1 MFWFRVA
8 FAQLMR
14 RRLRTAIL
22 VLALA
27 LAWAVLLFFRGLADE
42 GYDQLAN
49 LLVRTQSGH
58 VVVMAKGY
66 GADPRPSAVIA
77 DTTPVLAELSG
88 EVDRYE
94 ERLFFT
100 GILKSAGQVVYFHR
114 GIAAPWPSTFYH
126 GDLLSKRRAGGF
138 PFSGEQVVLGS
149 LLADTLGIE
158 PGDRVVLQLSGPYG
172 PVEKSVPVA
181 AILETGD
188 PAVDRGSVYLPL
200 PVARAWFGLP
210 HGAHQIALFSTP
222 AGADALARR
231 IRANL
236 KGINPSDASAGVEVL
251 TWRQNLPMAAQFI
264 DYHSSSVWLFQFII
278 FFIITISLVDAFF
291 MSMLERRREHGIL
304 RAVGMRRGTLV
315 RLVATESLL
324 LGLIAGALGLALGSL
339 AILYGATV
347 GIDPSWFTGESGIE
361 VAGGVFSGRI
371 HARFPVST
379 ALWSGAALL
388 ALTVASTLIPAF
400 LASRVPPVVA
410 LRKR

>member
-1 MFWFRVA
+1 MFWIRVA

-42 GYDQLAN
+42 GYDQLAD

-58 VVVMAKGY
+58 VVVMAEGY
-66 GADPRPSAVIA
+66 GADPKPSTVIA
-77 DTTPVLAELSG
+77 DCAPVLAALP
-88 EVDRYE
+88 EVTRVE

-100 GILKSAGQVVYFHR
+100 GILKSAGQIVYFHR

-126 GDLLSKRRAGGF
+126 GDLLSRRTSGGF
-138 PFSGEQVVLGS
+138 PSAGEHVALGS
-149 LLADTLGIE
+149 LLAETLGVTA
-158 PGDRVVLQLSGPYG
+158 GDRVVVQLSGPFG
-172 PVEKSVPVA
+172 PVEKSVSVA
-181 AILETGD
+181 AVVETGD
-188 PAVDRGSVYLPL
+188 PAVDRGSVFLPL

-210 HGAHQIALFSTP
+210 RGAHQIALFSTP
-222 AGADALARR
+222 AGADVLARQL
-231 IRANL
+231 RANL
-236 KGINPSDASAGVEVL
+236 PAAAGVEVL

-304 RAVGMRRGTLV
+304 RALGMRRGVLV
-315 RLVATESLL
+315 RLVATEGLL
-324 LGLIAGALGLALGSL
+324 LGLIAGVLGLALGSL

-388 ALTVASTLIPAF
+388 ALSVVTMLIPAF

-410 LRKR
+410 LRRR

>member
-1 MFWFRVA
+1 MFWIRVA

-14 RRLRTAIL
+14 RKLRTAIL

-58 VVVMAKGY
+58 VVVMATGY
-66 GADPRPSAVIA
+66 GADPKPSTVIA
-77 DTTPVLAELSG
+77 DTAPVLAALPD
-88 EVDRYE
+88 VTRIE

-100 GILKSAGQVVYFHR
+100 GILKSAGQIVYFHR

-126 GDLLSKRRAGGF
+126 GDLLSKRRAGDF
-138 PFSGEQVVLGS
+138 PLSGEHVVLGG
-149 LLADTLGIE
+149 LLADTLAVTR
-158 PGDRVVLQLSGPYG
+158 GDRVVIQFSGPFG
-172 PVEKSVPVA
+172 PVEKSVRVA
-181 AILETGD
+181 AILDTGD
-188 PAVDRGSVYLPL
+188 PATDRGGVFLPL

-210 HGAHQIALFSTP
+210 HGAHQIALFTTP
-222 AGADALARR
+222 AGADTLASKLN
-231 IRANL
+231 ANL
-236 KGINPSDASAGVEVL
+236 PAAVGVEVL

-304 RAVGMRRGTLV
+304 RALGMRRGVLV
-315 RLVATESLL
+315 RLVATEGLL
-324 LGLIAGALGLALGSL
+324 LGLFAGVLGLTLGSL
-339 AILYGATV
+339 AIFYGATV
-347 GIDPSWFTGESGIE
+347 GIDPSWFTGESGLE

-379 ALWSGAALL
+379 ALTSGAALL
-388 ALTVASTLIPAF
+388 ALTVATMLVPAI

-410 LRKR
+410 LRRR